1 MFVKPVLMRIVSGTL
16 KGRRINPPK
25 KLPVR
30 PTTDKAKEALFNILV
45 HQYDFDNCKVLDLFS
60 GTGSISYE
68 FASRGVASITA
79 VDQNVGCIR
88 FISQTATDLSLS
100 ITTVKM
106 PVLLFLE
113 RNSNSYD
120 FIFADPP
127 YAFEQA
133 DYTTMIY
140 SIFEKNT
147 LKGDGLLIV
156 EHAKQIDLSKLI
168 HFNRARSYGG
178 CVFSFF
184 CR

>member
-1 MFVKPVLMRIVSGTL
+1 MRIVSGTL

-30 PTTDKAKEALFNILV
+30 PTTDRAKEALFNILV
-45 HQYDFDNCKVLDLFS
+45 HQYDFDNCNVLDLFS

-68 FASRGVASITA
+68 FGSRGVKSITA
-79 VDQNVGCIR
+79 VDQNVGCVR
-88 FISQTATDLSLS
+88 FISQTATDLSLP
-100 ITTVKM
+100 ITAVKM

-127 YAFEQA
+127 YAFEEA
-133 DYTTMIY
+133 TYTTMINT
-140 SIFEKNT
+140 IFEKNA
-147 LKGDGLLIV
+147 LSDDGLLIV
-156 EHAKQIDLSKLI
+156 EHAEQIDLSKLI
-168 HFNRARSYGG
+168 HFSHARSYSG

-184 CR
+184 SR